1 MAIQWKKECLP
12 FRESLI
18 EVEMV
23 VAFRERTTQ
32 NVTDC
37 PAYYLQGI
45 RNGVLRAVPSAM
57 ALRKASYL
65 KVVPRVV
72 EDLLTAFL
80 DRGVKN
86 AALVVPPSSR
96 NDARPYAD
104 ALLKADIAT
113 VDLSGCVKRIDSSFR
128 AGQSL
133 SFEEVR
139 SSIEVVQSPEACPF
153 DSLIV
158 VDDVLSSGRSVAAV
172 VLALR
177 ESGFILKS
185 TPVFVA
191 AVLSVEREARNVPIG
206 EEETAKDR
214 LAGDGGA
221 GTRLVPRELDLE

>member
-1 MAIQWKKECLP
+1 MAIQWKKERLP

-23 VAFRERTTQ
+23 VAFRDRTTQ

-45 RNGVLRAVPSAM
+45 RNGVLRALPSAM
-57 ALRKASYL
+57 ALREASYFRAI
-65 KVVPRVV
+65 PRVI
-72 EDLLTAFL
+72 EDLLTAFS
-80 DRGVKN
+80 DRGVQN

-96 NDARPYAD
+96 NDTRPYAD
-104 ALLKADIAT
+104 ALLKSGIASIDISA
-113 VDLSGCVKRIDSSFR
+113 CVKRIDSSFR

-139 SSIEVVQSPEACPF
+139 SSIEVIHSPKASPF

-158 VDDVLSSGRSVAAV
+158 VDDILSSGRSVAAV

-177 ESGFILKS
+177 ESGFILNS

-191 AVLSVEREARNVPIG
+191 AVISVESEARNELIG
-206 EEETAKDR
+206 EEEDAKDR
-214 LAGDGGA
+214 LADDGGA
-221 GTRLVPRELDLE
+221 